1 MTQKNRAYCGVASIV
16 MVLNA
21 LEVEAPSTPEFEPFN
36 TFTQDNV
43 LNEATE
49 QVLPRPC

>member
-1 MTQKNRAYCGVASIV
+1 VTQKNRAYCGVASIV

-21 LEVEAPSTPEFEPFN
+21 FGVEGPPTPEFEPFN

-43 LNEATE
+43 LNE
-49 QVLPRPC
+49 